1 MQLTLWRKRDTFFTI
16 HHHPEEQMNVKALVA
31 EFIGT
36 FTLVFV
42 GIGSIAT
49 GVGLL
54 GVAWAHG
61 LAFAVMVSATAA
73 VSGGHLNPAVTL
85 GAWIGKKIQTLPAIL
100 YVVAQCLGA
109 IAGAWALGQFVPT
122 EAHQSFRLG
131 TPMLGPNTT
140 PVAGMFLEALL
151 TFFLVFVVYGTGFD
165 ARGPKV
171 GGLFMG
177 LTVVIGI
184 IIGGPLTG
192 AAMNP
197 ARHLGPALLTGT
209 FENMWV
215 YWAGPLLG
223 GLVAG
228 LVYHYVIEKQ

>member
-1 MQLTLWRKRDTFFTI
+1 
-16 HHHPEEQMNVKALVA
+16 MNVKALLA

-36 FTLVFV
+36 FTLVFI

-61 LAFAVMVSATAA
+61 LAFAAMVSATAA

-85 GAWIGKKIQTLPAIL
+85 GAWIGKKIQTVPAIL
-100 YVVAQCLGA
+100 YIVAQCLGA
-109 IAGAWALGQFVPT
+109 IAATWAFSQFVPP
-122 EAHQSFRLG
+122 EAHQAFRLG
-131 TPMLGPNTT
+131 TPMIGPNTT
-140 PVAGMFLEALL
+140 PLTGMFMEAIL
-151 TFFLVFVVYGTGFD
+151 TFFLVFVVFGTVFD
-165 ARGPKV
+165 ARAPKL
-171 GGLFMG
+171 GGLFAG
-177 LTVVIGI
+177 LAVVIGI
-184 IIGGPLTG
+184 MVAGPLTG

-197 ARHLGPALLTGT
+197 ARHLGPALLSGT

-223 GLVAG
+223 GLAAG
-228 LVYHYVIEKQ
+228 LVYHYVFEKD